1 MGNCE
6 EGGGTMAA
14 LSILAILTAYAT
26 AGPVPTGDNEPDVQ
40 TKPFRQ
46 TGPSVTCS
54 TEYVLLWNTEY
65 QERLADV
72 CKTVMRNK
80 CETRTERFC
89 QPTSRQECRTE
100 QERQCS
106 TLQRSVCQQKFRT

>member
-26 AGPVPTGDNEPDVQ
+26 AGPVPTGNNEPNVQ

-46 TGPSVTCS
+46 TGPSVTCR

-65 QERLADV
+65 QEKEEEV
-72 CKTVMRNK
+72 CNTVIRKK
-80 CETRTERFC
+80 CETRTESFA
-89 QPTSRQECRTE
+89 SRAPD
-100 QERQCS
+100 
-106 TLQRSVCQQKFRT
+106 RSVTLSRNAN